1 MKFFIIG
8 LLLVANLFA
17 VQEDKIQ
24 IFMSKNINDVVKILK
39 TAKENNISKDAISQK
54 IFKIFDPVF
63 DYRLMARL
71 AIGGRAWRNINQS
84 QREEFITTFT
94 KMLKASYRSKLD
106 MYNGQTITVDGIKK
120 IKANR
125 ILLLSELSDKKQK
138 YDITYKFYKAKDNQ
152 WYIYDVN
159 ILGVSIIQTYR
170 AQFSDELQKISFDE
184 LLKKLN
190 KKL

>member
-1 MKFFIIG
+1 MKYLIIG
-8 LLLVANLFA
+8 LMLVANLFA

-24 IFMSKNINDVVKILK
+24 VFMSQNINKVIKIIK
-39 TAKENNISKDAISQK
+39 NGKENNVSKEILSQK

-63 DYRLMARL
+63 DYKLMARL
-71 AIGGRAWRNINQS
+71 AVGGRVWRSINQS
-84 QREEFITTFT
+84 QREEFTTLFT
-94 KMLKASYRSKLD
+94 KRLKSSYKSKLD
-106 MYNGQTITVDGIKK
+106 MYNGQTITVNGIKK

-138 YDITYKFYKAKDNQ
+138 YDITYKFYKAKDGQ

-170 AQFSDELQKISFDE
+170 AQFSDELKKSSFDE
-184 LLKKLN
+184 LLKKLHT
-190 KKL
+190 KS